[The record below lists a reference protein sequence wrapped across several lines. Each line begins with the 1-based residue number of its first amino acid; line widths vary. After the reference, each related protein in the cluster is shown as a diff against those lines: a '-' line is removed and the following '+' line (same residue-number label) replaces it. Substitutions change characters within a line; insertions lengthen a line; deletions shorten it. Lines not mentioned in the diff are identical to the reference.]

1 VNPSPLE
8 AILNHEGR
16 LDLLC
21 CLLDCE
27 PLAVP
32 QLSAR
37 VGRSLSEVGYH
48 IRLLESHDLVEQ
60 TGGLD
65 EGNPLYAA
73 TVDRH
78 PEWVREAVEAHHR
91 G

>member
-1 VNPSPLE
+1 V
-8 AILNHEGR
+8 NHEGR

-21 CLLDCE
+21 CLLDGE

-48 IRLLESHDLVEQ
+48 IRLLASHGLVEG

-65 EGNPLYAA
+65 EGYRLYAA
-73 TVDRH
+73 TLDSH
-78 PEWVREAVEAHHR
+78 PEWVREAVEAHR
-91 G
+91 RD